1 MPRMIEKTKQKKE
14 PTELGSPPADQAT
27 FVPPMLARLVREL
40 PQGPAWS
47 FEVKFDGYR
56 IEAIKEGERVRL
68 FSRRGNDFTKRFAAV
83 AKAVVG
89 ISAQT
94 AVLDS
99 EVVAVDA
106 AGTVSF
112 QMLQNR

>member
-1 MPRMIEKTKQKKE
+1 MRSPSAKQSGKTTKKE
-14 PTELGSPPADQAT
+14 TQPALESAKKADPPA

-56 IEAIKEGERVRL
+56 IEAIKQGERVSL
-68 FSRRGNDFTKRFAAV
+68 LSRRGNDFTKRFAAV

-89 ISAQT
+89 ISAQI
-94 AVLDS
+94 AV
-99 EVVAVDA
+99 
-106 AGTVSF
+106 
-112 QMLQNR
+112 